1 MTDHRDDADLRAAFG
16 DLRSEVDRTAPA
28 FETMV
33 EAARRQAGELPELR
47 VVDGDPTVGGGG
59 GVGHRMQGRGA
70 RFAVLGGW
78 VSLAAAAAAVG
89 LLMLNPPVDDA
100 DAEFEAL
107 VASYTA
113 VARTPSPTAALLDL
127 PGLDL
132 GSVPRIGTRPIRDLE
147 SGVDS

>member
-16 DLRSEVDRTAPA
+16 DLRSEVDRSAPP

-47 VVDGDPTVGGGG
+47 VVDGDATVGGGG
-59 GVGHRMQGRGA
+59 GVGPRTQGRGA

-113 VARTPSPTAALLDL
+113 VARTPSPTAGLLDL